1 MKHFICPICSSPL
14 RFMGKRKELNST
26 VEGEL
31 YRCGGCRTWWIK
43 WQDEKEKGLKRL
55 FIPPGVSIRA
65 RQ

>member
-1 MKHFICPICSSPL
+1 
-14 RFMGKRKELNST
+14 MGKRKELNST